1 MTALETKY
9 QGVISRCT
17 GFNDLKITMQG
28 NVLYI
33 TGNAP
38 TEEAKQRVWDAYTI
52 IDPDMRASDLILD
65 IKVAGGEEVYYE
77 VQRGDTLGKI
87 AKAYPGISWRQ
98 IYEANTDV
106 IKNPDLIYPGQ
117 KFRIPGK

>member
-1 MTALETKY
+1 MTAVETKY
-9 QGVISRCT
+9 QGVISRCA
-17 GFNDLKITMQG
+17 GFNDLKIAVQS

-38 TEEAKQRVWDAYTI
+38 TEEAKQKVWDAYTI
-52 IDPDMRASDLILD
+52 IDPDMRAGDLILD
-65 IKVAGGEEVYYE
+65 LKVVGGEDVYYE

-117 KFRIPGK
+117 KFRIPRK

>member
-9 QGVISRCT
+9 QGVISRCA
-17 GFNDLKITMQG
+17 GFNDLKIAMQG

-38 TEEAKQRVWDAYTI
+38 TEEAQQRVWDAYTI

-65 IKVAGGEEVYYE
+65 IKVAGGEDVYYE